1 MKKLLVVLLIAT
13 VLGFTAKFA
22 MGAIFGAGKEKDF
35 IIEKDKAKSLDVEMN
50 LGVGKLLVTGGTEE
64 WLEGTVV
71 ENKKFKPELTYH
83 LSGKKGKA
91 IVEQQKSGFWNFS
104 FGKAENNWKIALT
117 DEIPVDLQVNAGVSD
132 TELDLR
138 GIELSHLEVGG
149 GIGDIKINLGGKR
162 EKSFQTVLNLGVGK
176 TTIILPKD
184 VGVKITAD
192 KGIGNLDMDGF
203 TKKNSNVYVN
213 QAFEDSDVVIDIEA
227 KMGIGEVKI
236 RQE

>member
-1 MKKLLVVLLIAT
+1 
-13 VLGFTAKFA
+13 
-22 MGAIFGAGKEKDF
+22 
-35 IIEKDKAKSLDVEMN
+35 MN
-50 LGVGKLLVTGGTEE
+50 LGVGKLLVTGGADE

-71 ENKKFKPELTYH
+71 ENKKFKPELSYH

-91 IVEQQKSGFWNFS
+91 IIEQKKNGFWNFS
-104 FGKAENNWKIALT
+104 FGKAANNWKIALT

-138 GIELSHLEVGG
+138 GIELSNLEVGG
-149 GIGDIKINLGGKR
+149 GIGDIEINLGGKR

-203 TKKNSNVYVN
+203 TKKNNNVYVN
-213 QAFEDSDVVIDIEA
+213 QAFEDADTVIEIEA

-236 RQE
+236 KQE